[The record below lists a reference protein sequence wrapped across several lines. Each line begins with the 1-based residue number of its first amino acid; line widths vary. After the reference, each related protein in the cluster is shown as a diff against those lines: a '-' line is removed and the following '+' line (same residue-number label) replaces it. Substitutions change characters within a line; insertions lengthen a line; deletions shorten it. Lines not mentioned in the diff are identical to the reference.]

1 MKKIFLSLLALVGVA
16 GGLVCTSCSGGGG
29 KEQDGYAKAMA
40 GVVLQLWPSA
50 TPSLT
55 IAFEQPISSNV
66 CAASYIP
73 GSSTSYPGQFSID
86 HVEKVTAGDHA
97 GTWMVR
103 SNLNIQS
110 STITTDQQFKE
121 ILRVGD
127 VTNVLLH
134 ECSVV
139 LYFEEGSKGGSAELW
154 AKGTY
159 GDDNKGVIQNAF
171 PGGATFI
178 INGKMPDYSYF
189 QPEKARK

>member
-16 GGLVCTSCSGGGG
+16 GGLLCTSCSGGGG

-40 GVVLQLWPSA
+40 GVVLRLWPSA

-55 IAFEQPISSNV
+55 IEFEQPISSNV

-73 GSSTSYPGQFSID
+73 GSSTPYPGQFKIT

-103 SNLNIQS
+103 SNLNILS
-110 STITTDQQFKE
+110 STVTSDQQFKE
-121 ILRVGD
+121 LLRVGE

-134 ECSVV
+134 ECSIV
-139 LYFEEGSKGGSAELW
+139 LYFNEGSKAGSAELW

-159 GDDNKGVIQNAF
+159 GPENQGKIENAF
-171 PGGATFI
+171 PGGADFDI
-178 INGKMPDYSYF
+178 IGKEPDYSYF
-189 QPEKARK
+189 QPEKTRK